1 MSRTSYSDAMSVT
14 VRGQDE
20 GGGDSLVLKR
30 FGEFLTCKQVASVL
44 PHTSVSSVQR
54 GARSGRLAATKS
66 LGGEWLIP
74 WWVVEEE
81 LQKLSRL
88 SRPQRSTESPTSA
101 EPEFERT
108 EHSE

>member
-1 MSRTSYSDAMSVT
+1 MSHASYSGAMSVT
-14 VRGQDE
+14 VRGQDDGE
-20 GGGDSLVLKR
+20 GDPSILKR

-88 SRPQRSTESPTSA
+88 AQPQRPTESPTST
-101 EPEFERT
+101 EPEFERA

>member
-1 MSRTSYSDAMSVT
+1 MSVSSM
-14 VRGQDE
+14 RNQD
-20 GGGDSLVLKR
+20 GGDFPILEQ

-74 WWVVEEE
+74 RWVVEEE
-81 LQKLSRL
+81 LHKLSRL
-88 SRPQRSTESPTSA
+88 AQPQRSAESPTS
-101 EPEFERT
+101 
-108 EHSE
+108 SESEAKGVGLSE